1 MRMICI
7 CVYYHLHYAASQINQ
22 IKYMKKILTISALSL
37 GLMTAINVKAEED
50 EAVDLEKV
58 TVTATRTAKEI
69 GDLTNK
75 ASVITSDEI
84 EHYSHRNIK
93 DLVRYEP
100 GVVVSG
106 LGRFG
111 LSGFNIRGIGGDR
124 VLTLVDGAPVADE
137 FSFGPN
143 LSAGRNYIDVDALKA
158 VEIVRGPASSLYG
171 SNAIGGLVTFITKDP
186 NDYFLTDEDN
196 HYFSIKSGLD
206 SVDSSFDNTFTYA
219 AAGDRLQA
227 MIIATHRDTEETE
240 TFFTADRSTGLGR
253 MSANPIENIEI
264 NLLGKLVY
272 QFNDLHE
279 IKLTV
284 EGYQADTDTNAL
296 SQAGTVVFG
305 TLKTSVRAEDT
316 RDRTRFAVEFNGMP
330 NTRLIDEVNINFYG
344 QNSESE
350 QKTFEDRISP
360 AMANEFRTRD
370 SFYTQDN
377 LGLRANFIKNISG
390 SINQQW
396 VYGFDYDTTDIKT
409 LRMGET
415 TNTDTNTPV
424 PEFSNF
430 PTRDFPNSEYES
442 HGFFIQ
448 NELSFMG
455 DKLVLV
461 PSVRYDHFELTPKA
475 DDIYLTGNTGS
486 PVPAAYSE
494 SKFSSKLGAIYR
506 FTDQWSIFGQYAEG
520 FKAPPI
526 DAVNTGF
533 TNFAGGYT
541 TLPNPDLDPESSETT
556 ELGIRFQGERHQVEL
571 SAYRSTYDDF
581 IESLALRG
589 FNPATGLLEF
599 QARNLDE
606 AEIDGFELRGFLD
619 FSDFK
624 EGLNIQYAYAQSDGI
639 DQTTGLP
646 LNTVQPE
653 SLVAGIG
660 YDSPGGRWGAELIM
674 TLNERK
680 TDIDDSAIQP
690 ADPSEPTVQAFKTPG
705 FGVYDWV
712 GYWNV
717 RENIKLNWG
726 VFNLTDKQYWQWND
740 VLLQEASST
749 LLPRL
754 TQPGRNASIT
764 VKVEF

>member
-1 MRMICI
+1 MICI
-7 CVYYHLHYAASQINQ
+7 CVHCHLYYAASQTNQ
-22 IKYMKKILTISALSL
+22 NKYMKKILTISALSI
-37 GLMTAINVKAEED
+37 GLMNAINVKAEED

-58 TVTATRTAKEI
+58 TVTANRTAKEI

-75 ASVITSDEI
+75 ASVITAEEI
-84 EHYSHRNIK
+84 EQYSHRNIR

-143 LSAGRNYIDVDALKA
+143 LSARRNYIDVDALKA

-206 SVDSSFDNTFTYA
+206 SADSSFDNTFTYA
-219 AAGDRLQA
+219 VAGDRLQG

-240 TFFTADRSTGLGR
+240 TYFTADTSTGPSR
-253 MSANPIENIEI
+253 MSANPLDNTEI

-272 QFNDLHE
+272 QLNDLHE
-279 IKLTV
+279 LKLTV
-284 EGYQADTDTNAL
+284 ESYQADTDTNAL

-305 TLKTSVRAEDT
+305 TLKTSVIAEDT
-316 RDRTRFAVEFNGMP
+316 RDRQRFALEYSGMP
-330 NTRLIDEVNINFYG
+330 NTRLFDEVNINFYG
-344 QNSESE
+344 QDSESE
-350 QKTFEDRISP
+350 QRTFEDRISP
-360 AMANEFRTRD
+360 AMDNEFRTRD

-377 LGLRANFIKNISG
+377 LGLRANFVKNISG

-396 VYGFDYDTTDIKT
+396 VYGFDYDITDIKT
-409 LRMGET
+409 LRTGQT
-415 TNTDTNTPV
+415 TNVDTNTPV
-424 PEFSNF
+424 PESSNF

-442 HGFFIQ
+442 YGFFVQ
-448 NELSFMG
+448 NELSFIK
-455 DKLVLV
+455 DRLVLV
-461 PSVRYDHFELTPKA
+461 PSIRYDHFELTPKA
-475 DDIYLTGNTGS
+475 DDIYLSGNTGS
-486 PVPAAYSE
+486 PTPSAYSE
-494 SKFSSKLGAIYR
+494 SQFSSKLGAIYR

-541 TLPNPDLDPESSETT
+541 TLPNPDLDPESSKTT
-556 ELGIRFQGERHQVEL
+556 ELGIRFQGEHHQVEL

-606 AEIDGFELRGFLD
+606 AEIDGFEVRGFLD
-619 FSDFK
+619 ISEYK
-624 EGLNIQYAYAQSDGI
+624 EGLHIQYAYAQSDGK
-639 DQTTGLP
+639 DKTTGLS

-660 YDSPGGRWGAELIM
+660 YDSPSGHWGTELIM

-690 ADPSEPTVQAFKTPG
+690 ADPAEPAVQAFNTPG
-705 FGVYDWV
+705 FSVYDWV

-717 RENIKLNWG
+717 RDNIKLNWG

-740 VLLQEASST
+740 VLLQEASSEM
-749 LLPRL
+749 LPRL